1 MRRFW
6 LACTMV
12 IVVGISSCVDSDKDL
27 YQEAPGA
34 EINTSNFS
42 TIQKVQVE
50 IDYSNSES
58 RVPFSIYDGNPL
70 IEGENTTILKE
81 NVQALDG
88 AWTDEQGKFTATVEL
103 PAYVSNVYIVSTS
116 PFARQAIP
124 GKIVNG
130 VLKVSDTDEQLTTR
144 ASYRES
150 TRFDRN
156 RFNNLGWNTN
166 LGSFDD
172 RSGVI
177 DYAYKGNDPK
187 LTLSKSEMNELRTTV
202 SKVLN
207 TLGSCPE
214 EYRTQA
220 DLYVEED
227 ETAVVL
233 TALRGWTCWNSSLG
247 YYYYRYDQAPASL
260 KDVKVYA
267 VFPNTQMTWNNGSLQ
282 ASPQGIKEGTT
293 VQLKYFDDPEYPKGK
308 NFPKG
313 YYIGF
318 ILACN
323 AWNTYFTGFN
333 SYTLTEGFYA
343 SSTKG
348 FSTKVNSGIDVR
360 TAMFKD
366 KNSNIAIAF
375 EDFMD
380 DQNFT
385 DVVFSLKANPEITN
399 VPPVDEDLNTTIEKT
414 GVYAFE
420 DEWPKAGDYDMN
432 DVLVQY
438 TYQKVFN
445 IFNEILSESFTF
457 KTLYN
462 KSTVFTNGLGFI
474 LSNEGNAQSIEYFI
488 RKENEKDFTV
498 ASGADKFTR
507 ESNAII
513 LTDNVKTN
521 PNAEYKVTFKYGDKN
536 SNKKQ
541 ETSIDAFIYRPS
553 KEGNRLEVH
562 CPMKKPTSKVDTS
575 LFGQYEDCSKPNEG
589 IYYVSNQENIYPFA
603 FYLSNAN
610 ANDIA
615 ELKNFDKNEKKSI
628 SEIYPKFID
637 WAKYGTNAD
646 WYMKNSLT

>member
-27 YQEAPGA
+27 YQEAPGV

-50 IDYSNSES
+50 IDCSNSES

-70 IEGENTTILKE
+70 IEGENTIILKE

-130 VLKVSDTDEQLTTR
+130 VLKVSDTDEQFTTR

-282 ASPQGIKEGTT
+282 ASPQGIKEGTA

-445 IFNEILSESFTF
+445 IFNEILSESFIF

-488 RKENEKDFTV
+488 RKENEKNFTV

-646 WYMKNSLT
+646 WYKKK

>member
-42 TIQKVQVE
+42 TIRKVQVE

-177 DYAYKGNDPK
+177 DYVYKGNDPK

-282 ASPQGIKEGTT
+282 ASPQGIKEGTA

-474 LSNEGNAQSIEYFI
+474 LSNEGNAQSTEYFI

-513 LTDNVKTN
+513 LTDNVKTI

-603 FYLSNAN
+603 FYLANAN

-646 WYMKNSLT
+646 WYKKK

>member
-282 ASPQGIKEGTT
+282 ASPQGIKEGTA

-366 KNSNIAIAF
+366 KNSNIAIAS

-646 WYMKNSLT
+646 WYKKK

>member
-1 MRRFW
+1 
-6 LACTMV
+6 
-12 IVVGISSCVDSDKDL
+12 
-27 YQEAPGA
+27 
-34 EINTSNFS
+34 
-42 TIQKVQVE
+42 
-50 IDYSNSES
+50 
-58 RVPFSIYDGNPL
+58 
-70 IEGENTTILKE
+70 
-81 NVQALDG
+81 
-88 AWTDEQGKFTATVEL
+88 
-103 PAYVSNVYIVSTS
+103 
-116 PFARQAIP
+116 
-124 GKIVNG
+124 
-130 VLKVSDTDEQLTTR
+130 
-144 ASYRES
+144 
-150 TRFDRN
+150 
-156 RFNNLGWNTN
+156 
-166 LGSFDD
+166 
-172 RSGVI
+172 
-177 DYAYKGNDPK
+177 
-187 LTLSKSEMNELRTTV
+187 MNELRTTV

-282 ASPQGIKEGTT
+282 ASPQGIKEGTA

-474 LSNEGNAQSIEYFI
+474 LSNEGNAQSTEYFI

-498 ASGADKFTR
+498 ASGTDKFTR

-575 LFGQYEDCSKPNEG
+575 LFGQYEDCSKRNEG

-615 ELKNFDKNEKKSI
+615 ELKNFDKNEKKPI

-646 WYMKNSLT
+646 WYKKK

>member
-6 LACTMV
+6 LACAMV

-267 VFPNTQMTWNNGSLQ
+267 VFPNTQMIWNNGSLQ
-282 ASPQGIKEGTT
+282 ASPQGIKEGTA

-646 WYMKNSLT
+646 WYKKK

>member
-27 YQEAPGA
+27 YQEAPGV

-267 VFPNTQMTWNNGSLQ
+267 VFPNTQMIWNNGSLQ
-282 ASPQGIKEGTT
+282 ASPQGIKEGTA

-445 IFNEILSESFTF
+445 IFNEILSESFIF

-646 WYMKNSLT
+646 WYKKK

>member
-130 VLKVSDTDEQLTTR
+130 VLKVSDTDEHLTTR

-267 VFPNTQMTWNNGSLQ
+267 VFPNTQMIWNNGSLQ
-282 ASPQGIKEGTT
+282 ASPQGIKEGTA

-646 WYMKNSLT
+646 WYKKK

>member
-12 IVVGISSCVDSDKDL
+12 IVVGISSCEDSDKDL

-42 TIQKVQVE
+42 TIRKVQVE

-177 DYAYKGNDPK
+177 DYVYKGNDPK

-282 ASPQGIKEGTT
+282 ASPQGIKEGTA

-474 LSNEGNAQSIEYFI
+474 LSNEGNAQSTEYFI

-646 WYMKNSLT
+646 WYKKK

>member
-27 YQEAPGA
+27 YQEAPGV

-50 IDYSNSES
+50 IDCSNSES

-70 IEGENTTILKE
+70 IEGENTIILKE

-130 VLKVSDTDEQLTTR
+130 VLKVSDTDEQFTTR

-282 ASPQGIKEGTT
+282 ASPQGIKEGTA

-414 GVYAFE
+414 GLYAFE

-445 IFNEILSESFTF
+445 IFNEILSESFIF

-474 LSNEGNAQSIEYFI
+474 LSNEGNAQSTEYFI

-646 WYMKNSLT
+646 WYKKK

>member
-27 YQEAPGA
+27 YQEAPGV

-282 ASPQGIKEGTT
+282 ASPQGIKEGTA

-445 IFNEILSESFTF
+445 IFNEILSESFIF

-474 LSNEGNAQSIEYFI
+474 LSNEGNPQSTEYFI

-498 ASGADKFTR
+498 ASGTDKFTR

-646 WYMKNSLT
+646 WYKKK

>member
-42 TIQKVQVE
+42 TIRKVQVE

-177 DYAYKGNDPK
+177 DYVYKGNNPK

-282 ASPQGIKEGTT
+282 ASPQGIKEGTA

-646 WYMKNSLT
+646 WYKKK

>member
-27 YQEAPGA
+27 YQEAPGV

-50 IDYSNSES
+50 IDCSNSES

-70 IEGENTTILKE
+70 IEGENTIILKE

-130 VLKVSDTDEQLTTR
+130 VLKVSDTDEQFTTR

-282 ASPQGIKEGTT
+282 ASPQGIKEGTA

-445 IFNEILSESFTF
+445 IFNEILSESFIF

-474 LSNEGNAQSIEYFI
+474 LSNEGNAQSTEYFI

-589 IYYVSNQENIYPFA
+589 I
-603 FYLSNAN
+603 
-610 ANDIA
+610 
-615 ELKNFDKNEKKSI
+615 
-628 SEIYPKFID
+628 
-637 WAKYGTNAD
+637 
-646 WYMKNSLT
+646 

>member
-50 IDYSNSES
+50 IDYSDSES

-282 ASPQGIKEGTT
+282 ASPQGIKEGTA

-343 SSTKG
+343 SSTKR

-498 ASGADKFTR
+498 ASGADKLTR

-646 WYMKNSLT
+646 WYKKK

>member
-156 RFNNLGWNTN
+156 RFNNLGWNAN

-267 VFPNTQMTWNNGSLQ
+267 VFPNTQMIWNNGSLQ
-282 ASPQGIKEGTT
+282 ASPQGIKEGTA

-646 WYMKNSLT
+646 WYKKK

>member
-1 MRRFW
+1 
-6 LACTMV
+6 MV

-267 VFPNTQMTWNNGSLQ
+267 VFPNTQMTWNNRSLQ

-646 WYMKNSLT
+646 WYKKK

>member
-27 YQEAPGA
+27 YQEAPGV

-50 IDYSNSES
+50 IDCSNSES

-70 IEGENTTILKE
+70 IEGENTIILKE

-130 VLKVSDTDEQLTTR
+130 VLKVSDTDEQFTTR

-282 ASPQGIKEGTT
+282 ASPQGIKEGTA

-445 IFNEILSESFTF
+445 IFNEILSESFIF

-474 LSNEGNAQSIEYFI
+474 LSNEGNAQSTEYFI

-615 ELKNFDKNEKKSI
+615 ELKNFDK
-628 SEIYPKFID
+628 FID

-646 WYMKNSLT
+646 WYKKK

>member
-27 YQEAPGA
+27 YQEAPGV

-50 IDYSNSES
+50 IDCSNSES

-70 IEGENTTILKE
+70 IEGENTIILKE

-130 VLKVSDTDEQLTTR
+130 VLKVSDTDEQFTTR

-282 ASPQGIKEGTT
+282 ASPQGIKEGTA

-445 IFNEILSESFTF
+445 IFNEILSESFIF

-474 LSNEGNAQSIEYFI
+474 LSNEGNAQSTEYFI

-637 WAKYGTNAD
+637 WSKYGTNAD
-646 WYMKNSLT
+646 WYKKK

>member
-27 YQEAPGA
+27 YQEAPGV

-50 IDYSNSES
+50 IDCSNSES

-70 IEGENTTILKE
+70 IEGENTIILKE

-130 VLKVSDTDEQLTTR
+130 VLKVSDTDEQFTTR

-227 ETAVVL
+227 DTAVVL

-282 ASPQGIKEGTT
+282 ASPQGIKEGTA

-333 SYTLTEGFYA
+333 SYTLTEGYYA

-445 IFNEILSESFTF
+445 IFNEILSESFIF

-474 LSNEGNAQSIEYFI
+474 LSNEGNAQSTEYFI

-646 WYMKNSLT
+646 WYKKK

>member
-27 YQEAPGA
+27 YQEAPGV

-88 AWTDEQGKFTATVEL
+88 AWTDEQGKFTAMVEL

-220 DLYVEED
+220 DLYVEKD

-282 ASPQGIKEGTT
+282 ASPQGIKEGTA

-375 EDFMD
+375 EDFID

-462 KSTVFTNGLGFI
+462 KSTVFTNGLGFT
-474 LSNEGNAQSIEYFI
+474 LSNEGNAQSTEYFI
-488 RKENEKDFTV
+488 RKENEKDFTI

-628 SEIYPKFID
+628 SKIYPKFID

-646 WYMKNSLT
+646 WYKKK

>member
-42 TIQKVQVE
+42 TIRKVQVE

-124 GKIVNG
+124 RKIVNG

-177 DYAYKGNDPK
+177 DYVYKGNDPK

-282 ASPQGIKEGTT
+282 ASPQGIKEGTA

-474 LSNEGNAQSIEYFI
+474 LSNEGNAQSTEYFI

-646 WYMKNSLT
+646 WYKKK

>member
-50 IDYSNSES
+50 IDYSDSES

-282 ASPQGIKEGTT
+282 ASPQGIKEGTA
-293 VQLKYFDDPEYPKGK
+293 VQLKYIDDPEYPKGK
-308 NFPKG
+308 NYTKA

-474 LSNEGNAQSIEYFI
+474 LSNEGNAQSTEYFI

-521 PNAEYKVTFKYGDKN
+521 PNAEYKVTFKYGDTN

-637 WAKYGTNAD
+637 WAKYGPNAD
-646 WYMKNSLT
+646 WYQKK

>member
-88 AWTDEQGKFTATVEL
+88 AWTDEQGKFTTTVEL

-267 VFPNTQMTWNNGSLQ
+267 VFPNTQMIWNNGSLQ
-282 ASPQGIKEGTT
+282 ASPQGIKEGTA

-646 WYMKNSLT
+646 WYKKK

>member
-267 VFPNTQMTWNNGSLQ
+267 VFPNTQMIWNNGSLQ
-282 ASPQGIKEGTT
+282 ASPQGIKEGTA

-637 WAKYGTNAD
+637 WAKHGNG
-646 WYMKNSLT
+646 MSIEIMV

>member
-445 IFNEILSESFTF
+445 RFNEILSESFTF

-646 WYMKNSLT
+646 WYKKK

>member
-267 VFPNTQMTWNNGSLQ
+267 VFPNTQMIWNNGSLQ
-282 ASPQGIKEGTT
+282 ASPLGIKEGTA

-646 WYMKNSLT
+646 WYKKK

>member
-50 IDYSNSES
+50 IDYSDSES

-124 GKIVNG
+124 RKIVNG

-282 ASPQGIKEGTT
+282 ASPQGIKEGTA

-646 WYMKNSLT
+646 WYKKK

>member
-88 AWTDEQGKFTATVEL
+88 AWTDEQGKFTATVVL

-646 WYMKNSLT
+646 WYKKK

>member
-267 VFPNTQMTWNNGSLQ
+267 VFPNTQMIWNNGSLQ
-282 ASPQGIKEGTT
+282 ASPQGIKEGTA

-414 GVYAFE
+414 GVYAYE

-646 WYMKNSLT
+646 WYKKK

>member
-42 TIQKVQVE
+42 TIRKVQVE

-177 DYAYKGNDPK
+177 DYVYKGNDPK

-282 ASPQGIKEGTT
+282 ASPQGIKEGTA

-646 WYMKNSLT
+646 WYKKK

>member
-521 PNAEYKVTFKYGDKN
+521 PNAEYKVTLKYGDKN

-646 WYMKNSLT
+646 WYKKK

>member
-282 ASPQGIKEGTT
+282 ASPQGIKEGTA

-553 KEGNRLEVH
+553 KECNRLEVH

-646 WYMKNSLT
+646 WYKKK

>member
-150 TRFDRN
+150 TQFDRN

-323 AWNTYFTGFN
+323 AWNNYFTGFN

-646 WYMKNSLT
+646 WYKKK

>member
-27 YQEAPGA
+27 YQEAPGV

-50 IDYSNSES
+50 IDCSNSES

-70 IEGENTTILKE
+70 IEGENTIILKE

-116 PFARQAIP
+116 PFARQAIL

-130 VLKVSDTDEQLTTR
+130 VLKVSDTDEQFTTR

-282 ASPQGIKEGTT
+282 ASPQGIKEGTA

-445 IFNEILSESFTF
+445 IFNEILSESFIF

-474 LSNEGNAQSIEYFI
+474 LSNEGNAQSTEYFI

-646 WYMKNSLT
+646 WYKKK

>member
-42 TIQKVQVE
+42 TIRKVQVE

-177 DYAYKGNDPK
+177 DYVYKGNDPK

-646 WYMKNSLT
+646 WYKKK

>member
-27 YQEAPGA
+27 YQEAPGV

-50 IDYSNSES
+50 IDCSNSES

-70 IEGENTTILKE
+70 IEGENTIILKE

-130 VLKVSDTDEQLTTR
+130 VLKVSDTDEQFTTR

-282 ASPQGIKEGTT
+282 ASPQGIKEGTA

-445 IFNEILSESFTF
+445 IFNEILSESFIF

-646 WYMKNSLT
+646 WYKKK